1 MFIVLEGIDGAG
13 CETQGKLLTR
23 QLAKLDN
30 KVTLIKYPDY
40 ERNVGKLIKDFL
52 YQNKDLTAEQ
62 QFLLYSLQFLMDKE
76 MIAEKRKNGI
86 LIVDR
91 YFTTTLCYQTL
102 EGIKLEKALNFASD
116 FGIEKPDLVFYIKVN
131 PDIAIKR
138 KFGEQKEKNRREKD
152 FEFIRKTYIQYE
164 SLVKNQVWTKWVEI
178 DGNKG
183 IEEITKDIYNKI
195 IYCEFNESTSLKQL
209 AKLSKLAK

>member
-1 MFIVLEGIDGAG
+1 MRYNNYNFYKIYNDYIHMFCVIEGIDGAG
-13 CETQGKLLTR
+13 CETQGKNLVKLL
-23 QLAKLDN
+23 QSN
-30 KVTLIKYPDY
+30 KKAASLIKYPDY
-40 ERNVGKLIKDFL
+40 KKNVGKLIKDFL
-52 YQNKDLTAEQ
+52 YQNKNLSGEQ

-86 LIVDR
+86 LIADR

-102 EGIKLEKALNFASD
+102 EGIRLEKALSFAED

-152 FEFIRKTYIQYE
+152 FDFIRKTYIQYE
-164 SLVKNQVWTKWVEI
+164 SLVKNQVWTKWVEV
-178 DGNKG
+178 DGEKG
-183 IEEITKDIYNKI
+183 IDEITRNIYNEIK
-195 IYCEFNESTSLKQL
+195 S
-209 AKLSKLAK
+209 

>member
-1 MFIVLEGIDGAG
+1 MIITLMFYVIEGIDGAG
-13 CETQGKLLTR
+13 CETQGKNLVKLLN
-23 QLAKLDN
+23 AN
-30 KVTLIKYPDY
+30 KKTASLIKYPDY

-52 YQNKDLTAEQ
+52 YQNKNLSGEQ

-76 MIAEKRKNGI
+76 IIVEKRKNGI
-86 LIVDR
+86 LIADR

-102 EGIKLEKALNFASD
+102 EGIRLEKALNFASD
-116 FGIEKPDLVFYIKVN
+116 FGIEKPDLVFYIKVD

-152 FEFIRKTYIQYE
+152 FDFIRKTYTQYE

-183 IEEITKDIYNKI
+183 IEEITKNIYNKLVQKSNI
-195 IYCEFNESTSLKQL
+195 KDQKQV
-209 AKLSKLAK
+209 

>member
-1 MFIVLEGIDGAG
+1 MIIMLMFYVIEGIDGAG
-13 CETQGKLLTR
+13 CETQGKNLVKMFKGQTSLSP
-23 QLAKLDN
+23 
-30 KVTLIKYPDY
+30 TLIKYPDY

-52 YQNKDLTAEQ
+52 YQNKNLSGKQ

-86 LIVDR
+86 LIADR

-102 EGIKLEKALNFASD
+102 EGIKLEKALSFAED
-116 FGIEKPDLVFYIKVN
+116 FGIEKPDLVFYIKVD

-152 FEFIRKTYIQYE
+152 FDFIRKTYTQYE

-183 IEEITKDIYNKI
+183 IEEITKNIYNKLVQKSNI
-195 IYCEFNESTSLKQL
+195 KDQKQV
-209 AKLSKLAK
+209 